1 VIHLPNNTIVIP
13 EFDEWIKS
21 HGSYYR
27 LWTEP
32 EEQILI
38 EYYGKVPPNMIA
50 KKLNRSIRAIHEK
63 ARAMGIR
70 ATRAD

>member
-1 VIHLPNNTIVIP
+1 MPDRTIIIP
-13 EFDEWIKS
+13 EFEEYIAK

-27 LWTEP
+27 LWTED
-32 EEQILI
+32 EEIILAA
-38 EYYGKVPPNMIA
+38 YYGKVPPARIA

-70 ATRAD
+70 AADAS